1 MSYERELQQ
10 IKDMDRL
17 LAIARASNDPVDWQA
32 YYDAMAEA
40 DRMLGMPA
48 EDERASA

>member
-40 DRMLGMPA
+40 DKMLGMTT
-48 EDERASA
+48 EDVRATA